1 MTSLGSPSLA
11 LLQPGARLVGLVLV
25 ILLLLFGFVT
35 GIAYAVRPDR
45 FRKRPLFK
53 EGEMLRDWN
62 QMQWQVSGVMLAAF
76 CVYMLYVIVSP
87 IIQEH
92 SWK

>member
-1 MTSLGSPSLA
+1 
-11 LLQPGARLVGLVLV
+11 
-25 ILLLLFGFVT
+25 
-35 GIAYAVRPDR
+35 
-45 FRKRPLFK
+45 
-53 EGEMLRDWN
+53 MLRDWN